1 MNAIIVLLVIV
12 CLIAAVVW
20 LLRGNKSPGQPR
32 RSPRLAK
39 ADADSPVKA
48 PSTPGGLEKL
58 KNNPI
63 FWGVEI
69 GQAGCEA
76 AQELLGQQYTFD
88 EAPQLPLTGCSS
100 AMCTCQFKGLKDH
113 RSRHRRKSGERRDE
127 IRFESKEASK
137 DKGADRRT
145 RKERRRGT
153 DWKDHTY

>member
-1 MNAIIVLLVIV
+1 MNAIIVLLVII

-20 LLRGNKSPGQPR
+20 LLRGNKSPAQRR
-32 RSPRLAK
+32 RSARREN
-39 ADADSPVKA
+39 ADSASPARA
-48 PSTPGGLEKL
+48 PSKPGGLEKL
-58 KNNPI
+58 ESNKI

-76 AQELLGQQYTFD
+76 AQALLGQQYTFD
-88 EAPQLPLTGCSS
+88 EAPQLPLADCSS

-113 RSRHRRKSGERRDE
+113 RSQHRRKSSQRRDE
-127 IRFESKEASK
+127 IRFDNK
-137 DKGADRRT
+137 DKGKGADRRS